1 MLSLYFIAILVS
13 IVALGGWI
21 YNQNKT
27 QHLAKRFQMALFAGL
42 GLYLFS
48 VFSLP
53 AALNHKLGFVFRD
66 LLVIALS
73 GAAFLYVAR
82 FKKVFF
88 LAMALIVG
96 GVWVAYKASWL
107 KPWQGKNVEMIKL
120 AKDGEL
126 LVELKENQQI
136 AALDAILEKYNLT
149 ATPAFDPLREDETD
163 LDDYYV
169 VDVSNRKAYD
179 LEQIKK
185 ELMASGLVDW
195 VEDNEVL
202 EVKPMKSDRIP
213 AINKKFGINDPGL
226 SQLWG
231 FEKMEMDQL
240 YSYLREN
247 KLKPQKRA
255 LIAILDTGVDAK
267 HEDIKDNFTSIKK
280 KYDNDPKGHG
290 THCAGIAAAVSN
302 NGVGVAS
309 FSTDNSFVKV
319 TSIKVLNS
327 SGMGTQQGIIKG
339 IIEAADQGADVISMS
354 LGGRSSQSKQT
365 AYEKAVKYAN
375 DAGAIVV
382 AAAGNSNRNA
392 KEFAPVNAKGIIG
405 VSAID
410 VELNRAVFSNWVT
423 DIPMGVAAP
432 GVNIYS
438 TLPKNKYASL
448 NGTSMATPYVAGLV
462 GLMKSLT
469 PELTTIEA
477 YQVLNQTGKTT
488 RSTQQTGKLIY
499 PAAAVKNLIEK

>member
-1 MLSLYFIAILVS
+1 MIPLS
-13 IVALGGWI
+13 
-21 YNQNKT
+21 Q
-27 QHLAKRFQMALFAGL
+27 
-42 GLYLFS
+42 
-48 VFSLP
+48 
-53 AALNHKLGFVFRD
+53 
-66 LLVIALS
+66 
-73 GAAFLYVAR
+73 
-82 FKKVFF
+82 
-88 LAMALIVG
+88 
-96 GVWVAYKASWL
+96 
-107 KPWQGKNVEMIKL
+107 
-120 AKDGEL
+120 DGEL

-136 AALDAILEKYNLT
+136 AVLDAILNKYELT
-149 ATPAFDPLREDETD
+149 ATPAFDPLRGSDTD

-169 VDVSNRKAYD
+169 VDVSNRKKYD
-179 LEQIKK
+179 LEQIKA
-185 ELMASGLVDW
+185 EFMASGLVDW

-202 EVKPMKSDRIP
+202 EVKPMRADKIP

-231 FEKMEMDQL
+231 FERMEMDQL
-240 YSYLREN
+240 YNYLRDN
-247 KLKPQKRA
+247 KIKPKKKA
-255 LIAILDTGVDAK
+255 LIAILDTGVDSK
-267 HEDIKDNFTSIKK
+267 HEDIRDNFVSIKK

-309 FSTDNSFVKV
+309 FSTDNSYVKV

-327 SGMGTQQGIIKG
+327 SGMGTQQGIIRG
-339 IIEAADQGADVISMS
+339 IIEAADKGADVISMS

-375 DAGAIVV
+375 DAGAIVI

-392 KEFAPVNAKGIIG
+392 KDFAPVNAKGIIG

-410 VELNRAVFSNWVT
+410 SGMNRAVFSNWVT
-423 DIPMGVAAP
+423 DIPLGVAAP

-438 TLPKNKYASL
+438 TLPGNKYASL

-477 YQVLNQTGKTT
+477 YQILNKTGKSTK
-488 RSTQQTGKLIY
+488 STQETGKLIF
-499 PAAAVKNLIEK
+499 PAEAVKSLAK